1 MAKMK
6 VLTLERLNEF
16 VTECKA
22 LFASQSAVAKNDAD
36 IETHVLNIDYENN
49 LAFDTSEIV

>member
-6 VLTLERLNEF
+6 VATLAKLGEF
-16 VTECKA
+16 LTECKA
-22 LFASQSAVAKNDAD
+22 LFASQTEVEQNDSD
-36 IETHVLNIDYENN
+36 INTYVLNIDYENN

>member
-6 VLTLERLNEF
+6 VLTLERLGEF
-16 VTECKA
+16 LTECKA
-22 LFASQSAVAKNDAD
+22 LFASQSAVTENDRD
-36 IETHVLNIDYENN
+36 IETYVLNIDYENN

>member
-6 VLTLERLNEF
+6 VLTLERLREF

-22 LFASQSAVAKNDAD
+22 LFASRTAVAANDRD
-36 IETHVLNIDYENN
+36 IETYVLNIDYENN